1 MKLNKN
7 IRNIVSLIFLS
18 GALSSC
24 EDLLNQEP
32 PSYIVPEDYYKT
44 EEQVQA
50 CANKFYTDV
59 LPSHGGGYGLYSAD
73 NNTDNQSGKS
83 ADGKYATGQWKVGMD
98 NNNWSWGTIR
108 EINYQ
113 LNTILGYY
121 NQGLISGTDKN
132 IRQYIGEMY
141 FMRAY
146 KYFGMLKNWGDLP
159 IITNAMSDNEA
170 ILVAADKRSPRN
182 EVARFIINNLDTAM
196 TYMSENFESRH
207 TRVSSNVAM
216 LVKSRVALFEAS
228 WLTYFKGTPFVP
240 NGEGWLGKTKE
251 YNANYEYPTGSI
263 DQEIDYFLKIAV
275 ESSENIAEKYKGK
288 LVQNTG
294 IIPQSLSDPENPYFS
309 MFGTLDMSGYPEVL
323 LWREYSYGL
332 RVTNGVEDG
341 VQRGNRGVGVT
352 RSLVESF
359 LMEDGKPIYAQHDS
373 YTYDDK
379 SLNKVSR
386 NRDPRL
392 TIFLKVPGQVNAFKN
407 MDNSIGDRMIEI
419 EPERPDITNGS
430 DDWSYPTGYA
440 LRKGGTFDR
449 AQCINGSSANAACC
463 FRVTEALLNYM
474 EAQYMLTGNINSG
487 KILEYWKI
495 VREKAGFTGAAID
508 PQTTIDVTDLQQEKL
523 DWGAYSAGKPLT
535 DPILYNIR
543 RERRCEFMGENMRWM
558 DLIRWRSLDQLVTDR
573 YHIEGFRLW
582 NSDMTNLYSFKEEN
596 YNGSNNA
603 TVSSPSLSNY
613 LRPYEKNMTGN
624 NLFREGYT
632 WHMAH
637 YLQPLPVREMQLTA
651 PDHVSVEES
660 SLYQNPYW
668 PTIVDMPAEQ

>member
-1 MKLNKN
+1 MKLNNN
-7 IRNIVSLIFLS
+7 IITIVSMLLM
-18 GALSSC
+18 GATLVSC

-59 LPSHGGGYGLYSAD
+59 LPSHGGGYGLYSGD

-98 NNNWSWGTIR
+98 NGNWSWGTIR

-113 LNTILGYY
+113 LNTILNNYK
-121 NQGLISGTDKN
+121 QGLISGTDKN

-146 KYFGMLKNWGDLP
+146 KYFSMLQSWGDLP
-159 IITNAMSDNEA
+159 IITEALSDNEE

-182 EVARFIINNLDTAM
+182 EVARFIIENIDSAM
-196 TYMSENFESRH
+196 IYMSEGFEDRH
-207 TRVSSNVAM
+207 TRISPDVAM

-228 WLTYFKGTPFVP
+228 WLTNFKDTPFVP
-240 NGEGWLGKTKE
+240 NGPEWPGKAKD
-251 YNANYEYPTGSI
+251 YNANYEYPTGNI
-263 DQEIDYFLKIAV
+263 DKEIEYFLKIAV
-275 ESSENIAEKYKGK
+275 ESSENIAEKYKDK

-294 IIPQSLSDPENPYFS
+294 KIPQSKTDPDNPYFS
-309 MFGTLDMSGYPEVL
+309 MFGTVDMSGYPEVL

-332 RVTNGVEDG
+332 SVTNGVEDG

-359 LMEDGKPIYAQHDS
+359 LMEDGKPIYAQHGG
-373 YTYDDK
+373 YVYDDT
-379 SLNKVSR
+379 SINKVSQ

-392 TIFLKVPGQVNAFKN
+392 SIFLKVPGQVNAFKN
-407 MDNSIGDRMIEI
+407 MDNSKGDRMIEI
-419 EPERPDITNGS
+419 EPDYPDITNGS
-430 DDWSYPTGYA
+430 DDWVYPTGYA

-449 AQCINGSSANAACC
+449 AECINGGSSNAACC
-463 FRVTEALLNYM
+463 FRATEALLNYM
-474 EAQYMLTGNINSG
+474 EAEYMLTGNLNAG
-487 KILEYWKI
+487 KTLEYWMLI
-495 VREKAGFTGAAID
+495 REKAGFTGMAVN
-508 PQTTIDVTDLQQEKL
+508 PQVTIDATDMQKEKL
-523 DWGAYSAGKPLT
+523 DWGAYTAGQLLT
-535 DPILYNIR
+535 DPVLYNIR

-558 DLIRWRSLDQLVTDR
+558 DLIRWRSLDQMMTDN
-573 YHIEGFRLW
+573 YHVEGFRLW
-582 NSDMTNLYSFKEEN
+582 NSDMTELYHFKEEN
-596 YNGSNNA
+596 YDGGNNA
-603 TVSSPSLSNY
+603 TVSSPALSDY
-613 LRPYEKNMTGN
+613 LRPYEKNMTSN

-651 PDHVSVEES
+651 DDHVSVEQS
-660 SLYQNPYW
+660 TLYQNPYW
-668 PTIVDMPAEQ
+668 PTTVDMPALK